1 MRKGNSVNF
10 YLPETFKAEFSK
22 CQWEM
27 EDAFIPTQRENRNAE
42 NVYFIVVPII
52 FLITGNVN

>member
-27 EDAFIPTQRENRNAE
+27 EDAFKILQFDF
-42 NVYFIVVPII
+42 VKFK
-52 FLITGNVN
+52 

>member
-1 MRKGNSVNF
+1 
-10 YLPETFKAEFSK
+10 
-22 CQWEM
+22 M